1 MQSSPASDQ
10 CAVAHDGTLFDVS
23 EITFYNDPDDDVPLN
38 PVPPSARIPVSSPS
52 SSLHPFFAGSPA
64 PAKFVAGSRKSG
76 RVTRPSNRLIDP
88 DNGEAPPRGTVAVK
102 RAASGS
108 IISPSARRKLIDS
121 GNDSED
127 SHNEQSAG
135 TEEESGGED
144 GGMKDDG
151 RDTEEEMEDLEQ
163 RHALTKAMGDADRE
177 ALGSRRKEDRTADVR
192 TIFTREKR
200 INPDTQEEEYGSW
213 CTVCRAAGVTAKHC
227 FFKGSVTS
235 LRNHIARNPD
245 HVKLYIERCQKLGL
259 LFNDRVLA
267 KTESAVSL
275 DGMKQGSL
283 NGIVTRE
290 PRMPAFTSAGML
302 DYVIEL
308 IVSEDKAFQL
318 IDKGSFRRLLKYLR
332 PALSD
337 KEIPHRTKLRQEI
350 LRRAQDIEVRICERL
365 GGIPGR
371 ISFTFDTWTS
381 DAGDP
386 YLSVTGHYIWASED
400 QPMDWSLK
408 TDQLAF
414 THLEG
419 NHSGSNIGN
428 ILVRTFDRYNLRSK
442 LGWATAD
449 NAPNNFTGIR
459 AAATIVNTTPGLLQ
473 KWDPAQR
480 YIRCMEHAV
489 DLSARHFVAT
499 ISPSVNG
506 NQLKK
511 IKKALQAV
519 DIEDEDLDLD
529 LLNEQLAGIDG
540 ADDGADDDDD
550 IDNVSD
556 EFEAADPLLDFADSL
571 GKALA
576 LVKQIRAS
584 PQARAFFKKSCVQNN
599 VPTLQLLLWIRTRWA
614 SMYSFLD
621 RMLTVRKAINHFV
634 QLADDSDE
642 VPTLRRK
649 SYTDFRLGKQ
659 DWRKLELMHEVLK
672 EPASAKQTFSSSRE
686 PTVFRTIPVLEFLQ
700 ESWENMADLPRFYE
714 VEDAL
719 RKGLANLEKWY
730 RKVSDVDAYFICLV
744 LNPNIKTAYT
754 EDKWKPEFHKAG
766 MKRLGEVF
774 DGYYIPPPPTPN
786 PTSTVP
792 DTLAPRVPNKA
803 EGQYGY
809 SWMQNAVRA
818 RVQAERVMSSPRDEL
833 KHYLESPL
841 EKVDDVIQYWGR
853 NSGPSHYPTLARM
866 ARDYLAIQGSATP
879 SERAFSGGSLT
890 GVALRNRLDV
900 QVFEALQLLKS
911 AYQNGHID
919 ANSEVQKHFDAV
931 WKDDNVDVEMT
942 SLENESSWYLN

>member
-1 MQSSPASDQ
+1 MCP
-10 CAVAHDGTLFDVS
+10 
-23 EITFYNDPDDDVPLN
+23 
-38 PVPPSARIPVSSPS
+38 
-52 SSLHPFFAGSPA
+52 
-64 PAKFVAGSRKSG
+64 
-76 RVTRPSNRLIDP
+76 
-88 DNGEAPPRGTVAVK
+88 
-102 RAASGS
+102 
-108 IISPSARRKLIDS
+108 
-121 GNDSED
+121 
-127 SHNEQSAG
+127 
-135 TEEESGGED
+135 
-144 GGMKDDG
+144 
-151 RDTEEEMEDLEQ
+151 
-163 RHALTKAMGDADRE
+163 
-177 ALGSRRKEDRTADVR
+177 
-192 TIFTREKR
+192 
-200 INPDTQEEEYGSW
+200 
-213 CTVCRAAGVTAKHC
+213 
-227 FFKGSVTS
+227 
-235 LRNHIARNPD
+235 
-245 HVKLYIERCQKLGL
+245 
-259 LFNDRVLA
+259 
-267 KTESAVSL
+267 
-275 DGMKQGSL
+275 
-283 NGIVTRE
+283 
-290 PRMPAFTSAGML
+290 
-302 DYVIEL
+302 
-308 IVSEDKAFQL
+308 L
-318 IDKGSFRRLLKYLR
+318 IDKGSFQRLLKYLR

-428 ILVRTFDRYNLRSK
+428 ILVRTFDHYNLQSK

-449 NAPNNFTGIR
+449 NAPNNFRGIR
-459 AAATIVNTTPGLLQ
+459 AAATIINTSPGLLQ

-506 NQLKK
+506 NQLQK

-519 DIEDEDLDLD
+519 DIEDKDLDLGF
-529 LLNEQLAGIDG
+529 LNEQLAGIDG
-540 ADDGADDDDD
+540 ADDEADDDDD
-550 IDNVSD
+550 IDNVSN
-556 EFEAADPLLDFADSL
+556 EFEAADPLLDFANSL

-576 LVKQIRAS
+576 LVKQ
-584 PQARAFFKKSCVQNN
+584 
-599 VPTLQLLLWIRTRWA
+599 
-614 SMYSFLD
+614 
-621 RMLTVRKAINHFV
+621 AINHFV

-649 SYTDFRLGKQ
+649 SYADFRLGKQ
-659 DWRKLELMHEVLK
+659 DWRKLELMHE

-719 RKGLANLEKWY
+719 RKGLANLEKRY

-744 LNPNIKTAYT
+744 LDPNIKTAYT
-754 EDKWKPEFHKAG
+754 EDKWKPKFHKAG

-786 PTSTVP
+786 QTSTVP
-792 DTLAPRVPNKA
+792 DTLAPRVPSKA

-809 SWMQNAVRA
+809 SWIQNAVRA
-818 RVQAERVMSSPRDEL
+818 RVEAERVMSSPRDEL

-841 EKVDDVIQYWGR
+841 KKVNDVIQYWG
-853 NSGPSHYPTLARM
+853 
-866 ARDYLAIQGSATP
+866 
-879 SERAFSGGSLT
+879 
-890 GVALRNRLDV
+890 
-900 QVFEALQLLKS
+900 
-911 AYQNGHID
+911 
-919 ANSEVQKHFDAV
+919 KHFDAV
-931 WKDDNVDVEMT
+931 
-942 SLENESSWYLN
+942 